1 MYLIPKQESHLFL
14 LFVCLFICL
23 RLGWAFVVVCR
34 LFVAKHGSL
43 PLVVVH
49 RFSSYG
55 TQTPEHMGPVVVA
68 HGLFSYGVLTF
79 LLRGI

>member
-1 MYLIPKQESHLFL
+1 M
-14 LFVCLFICL
+14 
-23 RLGWAFVVVCR
+23 LGLHCCAGF
-34 LFVAKHGSL
+34 S
-43 PLVVVH
+43 LVVVH